1 MAYKDDRSDSLQLIP
16 NGVGFDDSTPQMS
29 VEQLAEIFQ
38 GRILREDTEKLNLL
52 FQKEA
57 SDEAIEE
64 ILKGFR
70 DLLNNERKQLLR
82 LCGYTVRTDS
92 EAQNILYLKPLF
104 ILQNSKWFYS
114 EFPASK
120 YQSIVNILLSDPCV
134 LFTDADEHFRH
145 SRINNEAISAWNPL
159 FYDTKKRRDYCNMHA
174 DNISKQFQEKDM
186 PLYKTMLDKISKSAV
201 KKHQNIQDWIRKHL
215 PYDESDI
222 DKNLVQLKE
231 VFPEY
236 ADQIT
241 PNFSENFFLLAL
253 PRYANK
259 VAMLSNDE
267 FRPDRLPAS
276 VDQETAQLFVY
287 YKARLRRFE
296 NLQSKACEQEKSLK
310 PIRAFLECRP
320 FSLSTTREERDAHI
334 EHIAEII
341 AAIHDF
347 FIQCSSL
354 LKDDNNGTL
363 QRRIVWA
370 MNQRSIPSKLQP
382 VFLIYMTICCN
393 RNLAIG
399 ADCPIQPFP
408 IFDLR
413 YNKRKQRHFQLVL
426 LNRLCDILSISKKDR
441 MENWK
446 QYLALQGVTILSVE
460 EAQFWKQQLGI
471 EYEQFPVIGFQLC
484 CADYIEECMPL
495 HLKYLSY
502 NSVSP
507 LHLGGYH
514 DFWEQNQE
522 DIRLRAGDLK
532 KHHPEILKMYKKFWN
547 KPKEYYFERKEWL
560 ENVLEHDIP
569 VDLSV
574 FVNIPACNKNELQRL
589 VLETELQLCLISDAR
604 SKLQKMC
611 VDAYHIENGL
621 FTSFRQKGHSTGM

>member
-38 GRILREDTEKLNLL
+38 GRISREDTEKLNLL

-145 SRINNEAISAWNPL
+145 SRISNEAISAWNPL

-241 PNFSENFFLLAL
+241 PNFSENFVYWHCQDMQIRLLCFQMMSSVQTVSL
-253 PRYANK
+253 LLWIKKR
-259 VAMLSNDE
+259 LSCLYTI
-267 FRPDRLPAS
+267 RL
-276 VDQETAQLFVY
+276 
-287 YKARLRRFE
+287 
-296 NLQSKACEQEKSLK
+296 ACE
-310 PIRAFLECRP
+310 
-320 FSLSTTREERDAHI
+320 
-334 EHIAEII
+334 
-341 AAIHDF
+341 
-347 FIQCSSL
+347 
-354 LKDDNNGTL
+354 
-363 QRRIVWA
+363 
-370 MNQRSIPSKLQP
+370 
-382 VFLIYMTICCN
+382 
-393 RNLAIG
+393 
-399 ADCPIQPFP
+399 
-408 IFDLR
+408 DLR
-413 YNKRKQRHFQLVL
+413 ICKVRPVNRK
-426 LNRLCDILSISKKDR
+426 NPLS
-441 MENWK
+441 
-446 QYLALQGVTILSVE
+446 
-460 EAQFWKQQLGI
+460 QLG
-471 EYEQFPVIGFQLC
+471 
-484 CADYIEECMPL
+484 
-495 HLKYLSY
+495 
-502 NSVSP
+502 
-507 LHLGGYH
+507 
-514 DFWEQNQE
+514 
-522 DIRLRAGDLK
+522 
-532 KHHPEILKMYKKFWN
+532 
-547 KPKEYYFERKEWL
+547 
-560 ENVLEHDIP
+560 
-569 VDLSV
+569 
-574 FVNIPACNKNELQRL
+574 
-589 VLETELQLCLISDAR
+589 
-604 SKLQKMC
+604 
-611 VDAYHIENGL
+611 L
-621 FTSFRQKGHSTGM
+621 F

>member
-38 GRILREDTEKLNLL
+38 GRISREDTEKLNLL

-201 KKHQNIQDWIRKHL
+201 KKHQNIQDWIRKHI

-241 PNFSENFFLLAL
+241 PNFSENFFYWHCQDMQIRLLCFQMMSSVQTVSL
-253 PRYANK
+253 LLWIKKR
-259 VAMLSNDE
+259 LSCLYTI
-267 FRPDRLPAS
+267 RL
-276 VDQETAQLFVY
+276 
-287 YKARLRRFE
+287 
-296 NLQSKACEQEKSLK
+296 ACE
-310 PIRAFLECRP
+310 
-320 FSLSTTREERDAHI
+320 
-334 EHIAEII
+334 
-341 AAIHDF
+341 
-347 FIQCSSL
+347 
-354 LKDDNNGTL
+354 
-363 QRRIVWA
+363 
-370 MNQRSIPSKLQP
+370 
-382 VFLIYMTICCN
+382 
-393 RNLAIG
+393 
-399 ADCPIQPFP
+399 
-408 IFDLR
+408 DLR
-413 YNKRKQRHFQLVL
+413 ICKVRPVNRK
-426 LNRLCDILSISKKDR
+426 NPLS
-441 MENWK
+441 
-446 QYLALQGVTILSVE
+446 
-460 EAQFWKQQLGI
+460 QLG
-471 EYEQFPVIGFQLC
+471 
-484 CADYIEECMPL
+484 
-495 HLKYLSY
+495 
-502 NSVSP
+502 
-507 LHLGGYH
+507 
-514 DFWEQNQE
+514 
-522 DIRLRAGDLK
+522 
-532 KHHPEILKMYKKFWN
+532 
-547 KPKEYYFERKEWL
+547 
-560 ENVLEHDIP
+560 
-569 VDLSV
+569 
-574 FVNIPACNKNELQRL
+574 
-589 VLETELQLCLISDAR
+589 
-604 SKLQKMC
+604 
-611 VDAYHIENGL
+611 L
-621 FTSFRQKGHSTGM
+621 F

>member
-145 SRINNEAISAWNPL
+145 SRISNEAISAWNPL

-241 PNFSENFFLLAL
+241 PNFSENFVYWHCQDMQIRLLCFQMMSSVQTVSL
-253 PRYANK
+253 LLWIKKR
-259 VAMLSNDE
+259 LSCLYTI
-267 FRPDRLPAS
+267 RL
-276 VDQETAQLFVY
+276 
-287 YKARLRRFE
+287 
-296 NLQSKACEQEKSLK
+296 ACE
-310 PIRAFLECRP
+310 
-320 FSLSTTREERDAHI
+320 
-334 EHIAEII
+334 
-341 AAIHDF
+341 
-347 FIQCSSL
+347 
-354 LKDDNNGTL
+354 
-363 QRRIVWA
+363 
-370 MNQRSIPSKLQP
+370 
-382 VFLIYMTICCN
+382 
-393 RNLAIG
+393 
-399 ADCPIQPFP
+399 
-408 IFDLR
+408 DLR
-413 YNKRKQRHFQLVL
+413 ICKVRPVNRK
-426 LNRLCDILSISKKDR
+426 NPLS
-441 MENWK
+441 
-446 QYLALQGVTILSVE
+446 
-460 EAQFWKQQLGI
+460 QLG
-471 EYEQFPVIGFQLC
+471 
-484 CADYIEECMPL
+484 
-495 HLKYLSY
+495 
-502 NSVSP
+502 
-507 LHLGGYH
+507 
-514 DFWEQNQE
+514 
-522 DIRLRAGDLK
+522 
-532 KHHPEILKMYKKFWN
+532 
-547 KPKEYYFERKEWL
+547 
-560 ENVLEHDIP
+560 
-569 VDLSV
+569 
-574 FVNIPACNKNELQRL
+574 
-589 VLETELQLCLISDAR
+589 
-604 SKLQKMC
+604 
-611 VDAYHIENGL
+611 L
-621 FTSFRQKGHSTGM
+621 F

>member
-241 PNFSENFFLLAL
+241 PNFSENFVYWHCQDMQIRLLCFQMMSSVQTVSL
-253 PRYANK
+253 LLWIKKR
-259 VAMLSNDE
+259 LSCLYTI
-267 FRPDRLPAS
+267 RL
-276 VDQETAQLFVY
+276 
-287 YKARLRRFE
+287 
-296 NLQSKACEQEKSLK
+296 ACE
-310 PIRAFLECRP
+310 
-320 FSLSTTREERDAHI
+320 
-334 EHIAEII
+334 
-341 AAIHDF
+341 
-347 FIQCSSL
+347 
-354 LKDDNNGTL
+354 
-363 QRRIVWA
+363 
-370 MNQRSIPSKLQP
+370 
-382 VFLIYMTICCN
+382 
-393 RNLAIG
+393 
-399 ADCPIQPFP
+399 
-408 IFDLR
+408 DLR
-413 YNKRKQRHFQLVL
+413 ICKVRPVNRK
-426 LNRLCDILSISKKDR
+426 NPLS
-441 MENWK
+441 
-446 QYLALQGVTILSVE
+446 
-460 EAQFWKQQLGI
+460 QLG
-471 EYEQFPVIGFQLC
+471 
-484 CADYIEECMPL
+484 
-495 HLKYLSY
+495 
-502 NSVSP
+502 
-507 LHLGGYH
+507 
-514 DFWEQNQE
+514 
-522 DIRLRAGDLK
+522 
-532 KHHPEILKMYKKFWN
+532 
-547 KPKEYYFERKEWL
+547 
-560 ENVLEHDIP
+560 
-569 VDLSV
+569 
-574 FVNIPACNKNELQRL
+574 
-589 VLETELQLCLISDAR
+589 
-604 SKLQKMC
+604 
-611 VDAYHIENGL
+611 L
-621 FTSFRQKGHSTGM
+621 F

>member
-38 GRILREDTEKLNLL
+38 GRISREDTEKLNLL

-231 VFPEY
+231 VFSEY

-296 NLQSKACEQEKSLK
+296 NLQSKACEQ
-310 PIRAFLECRP
+310 
-320 FSLSTTREERDAHI
+320 
-334 EHIAEII
+334 
-341 AAIHDF
+341 
-347 FIQCSSL
+347 
-354 LKDDNNGTL
+354 
-363 QRRIVWA
+363 
-370 MNQRSIPSKLQP
+370 
-382 VFLIYMTICCN
+382 
-393 RNLAIG
+393 
-399 ADCPIQPFP
+399 
-408 IFDLR
+408 
-413 YNKRKQRHFQLVL
+413 
-426 LNRLCDILSISKKDR
+426 
-441 MENWK
+441 
-446 QYLALQGVTILSVE
+446 
-460 EAQFWKQQLGI
+460 
-471 EYEQFPVIGFQLC
+471 
-484 CADYIEECMPL
+484 
-495 HLKYLSY
+495 
-502 NSVSP
+502 
-507 LHLGGYH
+507 
-514 DFWEQNQE
+514 
-522 DIRLRAGDLK
+522 
-532 KHHPEILKMYKKFWN
+532 
-547 KPKEYYFERKEWL
+547 
-560 ENVLEHDIP
+560 
-569 VDLSV
+569 
-574 FVNIPACNKNELQRL
+574 
-589 VLETELQLCLISDAR
+589 
-604 SKLQKMC
+604 
-611 VDAYHIENGL
+611 
-621 FTSFRQKGHSTGM
+621 

>member
-38 GRILREDTEKLNLL
+38 GRISREDTEKLNLL

-145 SRINNEAISAWNPL
+145 SRISNEAISAWNPL
-159 FYDTKKRRDYCNMHA
+159 FYDTKKRRDYCNIHA

-241 PNFSENFFLLAL
+241 PNFSENFVYWHCQDMQIRLLCFQMMSSVQTVSL
-253 PRYANK
+253 LLWIKKR
-259 VAMLSNDE
+259 LSCLYTI
-267 FRPDRLPAS
+267 RL
-276 VDQETAQLFVY
+276 
-287 YKARLRRFE
+287 
-296 NLQSKACEQEKSLK
+296 ACE
-310 PIRAFLECRP
+310 
-320 FSLSTTREERDAHI
+320 
-334 EHIAEII
+334 
-341 AAIHDF
+341 
-347 FIQCSSL
+347 
-354 LKDDNNGTL
+354 
-363 QRRIVWA
+363 
-370 MNQRSIPSKLQP
+370 
-382 VFLIYMTICCN
+382 
-393 RNLAIG
+393 
-399 ADCPIQPFP
+399 
-408 IFDLR
+408 DLR
-413 YNKRKQRHFQLVL
+413 ICKVRPVNRK
-426 LNRLCDILSISKKDR
+426 NPLS
-441 MENWK
+441 
-446 QYLALQGVTILSVE
+446 
-460 EAQFWKQQLGI
+460 QLG
-471 EYEQFPVIGFQLC
+471 
-484 CADYIEECMPL
+484 
-495 HLKYLSY
+495 
-502 NSVSP
+502 
-507 LHLGGYH
+507 
-514 DFWEQNQE
+514 
-522 DIRLRAGDLK
+522 
-532 KHHPEILKMYKKFWN
+532 
-547 KPKEYYFERKEWL
+547 
-560 ENVLEHDIP
+560 
-569 VDLSV
+569 
-574 FVNIPACNKNELQRL
+574 
-589 VLETELQLCLISDAR
+589 
-604 SKLQKMC
+604 
-611 VDAYHIENGL
+611 L
-621 FTSFRQKGHSTGM
+621 F

>member
-38 GRILREDTEKLNLL
+38 GRISREDAEKLNLL

-134 LFTDADEHFRH
+134 LFTDADEYFRH

-186 PLYKTMLDKISKSAV
+186 PLYKTMLDKISKSSV
-201 KKHQNIQDWIRKHL
+201 KKHLNIQDWIRKHL

-241 PNFSENFFLLAL
+241 PNFSENFF
-253 PRYANK
+253 YWHCQD
-259 VAMLSNDE
+259 M
-267 FRPDRLPAS
+267 
-276 VDQETAQLFVY
+276 Q
-287 YKARLRRFE
+287 
-296 NLQSKACEQEKSLK
+296 
-310 PIRAFLECRP
+310 
-320 FSLSTTREERDAHI
+320 
-334 EHIAEII
+334 
-341 AAIHDF
+341 
-347 FIQCSSL
+347 
-354 LKDDNNGTL
+354 
-363 QRRIVWA
+363 
-370 MNQRSIPSKLQP
+370 
-382 VFLIYMTICCN
+382 
-393 RNLAIG
+393 
-399 ADCPIQPFP
+399 
-408 IFDLR
+408 
-413 YNKRKQRHFQLVL
+413 
-426 LNRLCDILSISKKDR
+426 
-441 MENWK
+441 
-446 QYLALQGVTILSVE
+446 
-460 EAQFWKQQLGI
+460 
-471 EYEQFPVIGFQLC
+471 
-484 CADYIEECMPL
+484 
-495 HLKYLSY
+495 
-502 NSVSP
+502 
-507 LHLGGYH
+507 
-514 DFWEQNQE
+514 
-522 DIRLRAGDLK
+522 IRLLCFQMMSSVQTDML
-532 KHHPEILKMYKKFWN
+532 
-547 KPKEYYFERKEWL
+547 PK
-560 ENVLEHDIP
+560 
-569 VDLSV
+569 
-574 FVNIPACNKNELQRL
+574 
-589 VLETELQLCLISDAR
+589 
-604 SKLQKMC
+604 
-611 VDAYHIENGL
+611 
-621 FTSFRQKGHSTGM
+621 RQTGK

>member
-1 MAYKDDRSDSLQLIP
+1 MY
-16 NGVGFDDSTPQMS
+16 
-29 VEQLAEIFQ
+29 
-38 GRILREDTEKLNLL
+38 
-52 FQKEA
+52 
-57 SDEAIEE
+57 
-64 ILKGFR
+64 
-70 DLLNNERKQLLR
+70 
-82 LCGYTVRTDS
+82 
-92 EAQNILYLKPLF
+92 
-104 ILQNSKWFYS
+104 
-114 EFPASK
+114 
-120 YQSIVNILLSDPCV
+120 
-134 LFTDADEHFRH
+134 
-145 SRINNEAISAWNPL
+145 
-159 FYDTKKRRDYCNMHA
+159 A
-174 DNISKQFQEKDM
+174 DNISKQFQEKDR
-186 PLYKTMLDKISKSAV
+186 PLYKGMLDKISKSAV

-231 VFPEY
+231 AFPEY

-241 PNFSENFFLLAL
+241 LNFSENFYVRAL
-253 PRYANK
+253 PGYANK
-259 VAMLSNDE
+259 VAIFSNDE
-267 FRPDRLPAS
+267 LRPGCLPAS

-310 PIRAFLECRP
+310 PIKAFLECRP
-320 FSLSTTREERDAHI
+320 FSLSTTTEERKAHI

-354 LKDDNNGTL
+354 LKDDNTGIL
-363 QRRIVWA
+363 RRRIVWA

-382 VFLIYMTICCN
+382 VFLVYMTICCN
-393 RNLAIG
+393 HNLAIG

-413 YNKRKQRHFQLVL
+413 YSKRKQRHFQLVL
-426 LNRLCDILSISKKDR
+426 LNRLCDILSVSKKDR

-446 QYLALQGVTILSVE
+446 QYLALQGVKILSVE

-484 CADYIEECMPL
+484 CADYIDECMPL
-495 HLKYLSY
+495 NLKDLSY

-507 LHLGGYH
+507 LRHGGYH
-514 DFWEQNQE
+514 YFLEQNQK

-532 KHHPEILKMYKKFWN
+532 KYHPEILKMYKKFWN

-574 FVNIPACNKNELQRL
+574 FVNIPACNENELQRL
-589 VLETELQLCLISDAR
+589 VLETELQLCFISDAR

-611 VDAYHIENGL
+611 VDAYHIERGL